1 MTSRKVEYFWGIL
14 RIFLGIIFLWA
25 FVDKLIG
32 LGYATC
38 NTEEGIQVL
47 CEKAW
52 ISGGSPTYGFL
63 KFATK
68 GPFAL
73 YFQSLAGNPLVDSLF
88 MLGLLGVG
96 LALIL
101 GVFTRIASVS
111 GALMLFLMWL
121 AVLPPTNNPFLD
133 DHIIYL
139 ILMFGFIIVRAGR
152 YLGLGN
158 WWHKTSLVKKHP
170 WLE

>member
-1 MTSRKVEYFWGIL
+1 MTSKKLEYFWGIL
-14 RIFLGIIFLWA
+14 RICLGIIFLWA

-63 KFATK
+63 KFAAK

-121 AVLPPTNNPFLD
+121 AVLPPENNPFLD

-139 ILMFGFIIVRAGR
+139 ILMIGFIIVRAGR

-158 WWHKTSLVKKHP
+158 WWHKTRLVKKHP